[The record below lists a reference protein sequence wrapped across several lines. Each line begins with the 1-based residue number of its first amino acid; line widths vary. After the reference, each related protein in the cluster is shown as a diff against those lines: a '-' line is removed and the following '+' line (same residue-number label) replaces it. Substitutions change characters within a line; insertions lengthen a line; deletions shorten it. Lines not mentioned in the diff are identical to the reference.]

1 MNEKIKRLLDKSNEF
16 IEFIKD
22 KSKNSNSFV
31 YSSILI
37 ATLIA
42 YGFFFNSNAIL
53 KDSGVNYTTSLFEIK
68 KVDNLNVELRER
80 KYCKSSNMVE
90 FYIYADDSSTL
101 YSNTLDFELKERNNP
116 SENIPVDIRRV
127 DKNNYVIR
135 AEVPKKWT
143 VLSLGVMS
151 FNPLE
156 VSVEDEIENENDNN
170 KAKNISSSST
180 VKFYSEYDDMKKV
193 NNLDMKKSE
202 EYLYEFADLEI
213 ESINKKIVK
222 LSKSIQ
228 EKNNTIDSYN
238 ENINRL
244 EEDKVYQTENEN
256 KSTDTKI
263 SSIKT
268 IINTE
273 QDNINKLNEEKKDLQ
288 EKIKKLEDK
297 KRTLSKKM

>member
-1 MNEKIKRLLDKSNEF
+1 MNEKIKKLLDKSNEF
-16 IEFIKD
+16 IEVIKD

-116 SENIPVDIRRV
+116 SENIQVDIRRV

-143 VLSLGVMS
+143 VLSLGVRS

-156 VSVEDEIENENDNN
+156 VSAEEVENDNN
-170 KAKNISSSST
+170 KANNLSTSST

-213 ESINKKIVK
+213 ESINKKIVQV
-222 LSKSIQ
+222 SKSIK
-228 EKNNTIDSYN
+228 EKSNTIDSYK

-273 QDNINKLNEEKKDLQ
+273 QDNINKINEEKKDLQ
-288 EKIKKLEDK
+288 EKIKKLEEK
-297 KRTLSKKM
+297 KRTLSKEM

>member
-1 MNEKIKRLLDKSNEF
+1 MNEKIKKLLDKSNEF
-16 IEFIKD
+16 IEVIKD

-116 SENIPVDIRRV
+116 SENIQVDIRRV

-143 VLSLGVMS
+143 VLSLGVRS

-156 VSVEDEIENENDNN
+156 VSAEEVENDNN
-170 KAKNISSSST
+170 KANNLSTSST

-213 ESINKKIVK
+213 ESINKKIVQV
-222 LSKSIQ
+222 SKSIK
-228 EKNNTIDSYN
+228 EKSNTIDSYK

-288 EKIKKLEDK
+288 EKIKKLEEK
-297 KRTLSKKM
+297 KRTLSKEM